1 MNQFFPINLNIQG
14 RKCLII
20 GGGKVAERK
29 VESLLQCGAD
39 ICLVSPK
46 VTQNLE
52 KLAGEGAIKLIS
64 REYVAD
70 DLDGCFLVISAT
82 NDQQVNQKIAN
93 DCLSRNILINV
104 VDDPDKCNFTVPSVL
119 RRGSL
124 CIAVSTD
131 GKSPTLAK
139 KIREELEERFGA
151 EYAEFLDLMGEIRDQ
166 VIRDISDEEKRRT
179 IFKCL
184 IDSDILDLI
193 RKGNKELVSKQVAEC
208 IALATV

>member
-1 MNQFFPINLNIQG
+1 MNQLFPINLNVQG
-14 RKCLII
+14 CKCLVI

-29 VESLLQCGAD
+29 VESLLQCEAD
-39 ICLVSPK
+39 IYLVSPK

-52 KLAGEGAIKLIS
+52 KLAGEGAIKLIN
-64 REYVAD
+64 RAYNTN

-82 NDQQVNQKIAN
+82 NDQQVNHNVAN
-93 DCLSRNILINV
+93 DCLLRNILINV

-131 GKSPTLAK
+131 GKSPILAK

-166 VIRDISDEEKRRT
+166 VMRDIPDEKKRIM

-193 RKGNKELVSKQVAEC
+193 RKGNKDLVSKQVAGC